1 MNESEKDCDCGKR
14 RGLQPEG
21 DQTLDNRVKRLPDM
35 LLALR
40 EEESASAALVGET
53 TAIASKSS
61 PVSRDTLQELVQLA
75 RKERVRIIIEPM
87 E

>member
-1 MNESEKDCDCGKR
+1 MNESEKDCDCEKR

-21 DQTLDNRVKRLPDM
+21 DQTLGNRVKRLPDM
-35 LLALR
+35 LMALR
-40 EEESASAALVGET
+40 QEESASAARVGET
-53 TAIASKSS
+53 TAIASKSP

-75 RKERVRIIIEPM
+75 RRERVRIIIEPL